1 MKHSELHLQ
10 AKSLPELPG
19 VYQFYD
25 DDKIIYIG
33 KAKNLKKRVSSYFS
47 KNHESKKTKLLVKS
61 IRKIEKIIVDTEMD
75 ALLLENNLIKKYQP
89 KYNILLKDDKS
100 YPWIC
105 IVKEPIPDIFY
116 TRKVEKRRGE
126 YYGPFTNVYSA
137 RFLIKL
143 IKDIYPF
150 LNHELNHLV
159 KKETEESIKVKFSEN
174 IKSIRNLIK
183 GHFRKSIDELKDKM
197 KLFSKNLKYEKAH
210 EIKEKLEI
218 LYNYQAKSTIVNSKI
233 SDIDVFALI
242 SDESYAYIN
251 YLQIS
256 YGAVIRSFTLEV
268 KKKLEESDKEIL
280 SLAVIELKQRFQS
293 QSKEVILPFKLNL
306 PQPIKVTVPKTGD
319 KKKLIELSE
328 RNAKF
333 YRIDKLKQ
341 IKIVDPEAHGNRI
354 MEQAK
359 KDLQLKEK
367 PVQIE
372 CFDNS
377 NLMGTNPVA
386 SCVVFKNGKPSKKD
400 YRHFKIQNIDG
411 PDDFASM
418 EQVVYRRLKRLL
430 DENETLPNLIIVD
443 GGKGQLSSGVKSLKK
458 LNLENKV
465 AIIGIAKKLEEIF
478 KPDDKLPLYIDKK
491 SETLKLI
498 QQLRN
503 ESHRFAINFH
513 RDLRSKDAL
522 KSGMDSLKGVG
533 PVLKDKLLS
542 KYKSFKR
549 LKDADEKELIIFLG
563 KSRGRSVFNQL
574 RN

>member
-1 MKHSELHLQ
+1 MKHSELHHQ

-75 ALLLENNLIKKYQP
+75 ALLLENNLIKKYKP

-150 LNHELNHLV
+150 LNHELNHLI

-197 KLFSKNLKYEKAH
+197 KLFSKNLKYEKAQ

-293 QSKEVILPFKLNL
+293 QSKEVVLPFKLNL

>member
-1 MKHSELHLQ
+1 VKHSELHLQ

-150 LNHELNHLV
+150 LNHELNHLI

-197 KLFSKNLKYEKAH
+197 KLFSKNLKYEKAQ

-293 QSKEVILPFKLNL
+293 QSKEVVLPFKLNL

-430 DENETLPNLIIVD
+430 DEKETLPNLIIVD

>member
-1 MKHSELHLQ
+1 MKQSELHIQ
-10 AKSLPELPG
+10 SKSLPELPG

-25 DDKIIYIG
+25 DKKIIYIG
-33 KAKNLKKRVSSYFS
+33 KAKNLKKRVSSYFT
-47 KNHESKKTKLLVKS
+47 KNHDNKKTKLLVKS

-150 LNHELNHLV
+150 LNHELNHLI
-159 KKETEESIKVKFSEN
+159 KKETEESIKIKFSEN

-183 GHFRKSIDELKDKM
+183 GHFRKSIDELKEKM
-197 KLFSKNLKYEKAH
+197 KLFSKNLKYEKAQD
-210 EIKEKLEI
+210 IKEKLEI

-268 KKKLEESDKEIL
+268 KKKLDESDKEIL

-293 QSKEVILPFKLNL
+293 HSKEVVLPFKLKL

-386 SCVVFKNGKPSKKD
+386 SCVVFKNGKSSKKD

>member
-25 DDKIIYIG
+25 DNKIIYIG

-150 LNHELNHLV
+150 LNHELNHLI

-197 KLFSKNLKYEKAH
+197 KLFSKNLKYEKAQ

-256 YGAVIRSFTLEV
+256 YGAIIRSFTLEV

>member
-1 MKHSELHLQ
+1 VKHSELHLQ

-25 DDKIIYIG
+25 DEKIIYIG

-150 LNHELNHLV
+150 LNHELNHLI

-197 KLFSKNLKYEKAH
+197 KLFSKNLKYEKAQ

-280 SLAVIELKQRFQS
+280 SLAVIELKQRSQS
-293 QSKEVILPFKLNL
+293 QSKEVVLPFKLNL

-333 YRIDKLKQ
+333 YRMDKLKQ

-430 DENETLPNLIIVD
+430 DEKETLPNLIIVD

-458 LNLENKV
+458 LNLENKI

>member
-150 LNHELNHLV
+150 LNHELNHLI

-197 KLFSKNLKYEKAH
+197 KLFSKNLKYEKAQ

-293 QSKEVILPFKLNL
+293 QSKEVVLPFKLNL

-563 KSRGRSVFNQL
+563 KIRGRSVFNQL

>member
-150 LNHELNHLV
+150 LNHELNHLI

-197 KLFSKNLKYEKAH
+197 KLFSKNLKYEKAQ

-418 EQVVYRRLKRLL
+418 EQVIYRRLKRLL

-563 KSRGRSVFNQL
+563 KIRGRSVFNQL